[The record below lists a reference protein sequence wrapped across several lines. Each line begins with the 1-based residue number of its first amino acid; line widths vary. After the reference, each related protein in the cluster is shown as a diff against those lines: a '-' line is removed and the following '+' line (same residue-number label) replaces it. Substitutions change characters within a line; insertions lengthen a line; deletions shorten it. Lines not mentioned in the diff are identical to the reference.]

1 MALPGC
7 YLGHVASGQ
16 TRLLLAREPITTLLG
31 DASTPP
37 ALRDRL
43 VLVSQVRDF
52 AVGLGLRVG
61 TRYTQYAPWPGDRVV
76 TTVVATRAGEVEP
89 AGFWFPIV
97 GRVPYKGYFDPAR
110 ADGEAAALRASG
122 LDVCESPVAAYS
134 TLGWFD
140 DPVTEP
146 MLREPEGE
154 LVETLFHELLH
165 ATVYLRGDSDWSEG
179 TASFVGEEAR
189 VRFYAAKRGEEAAAR
204 ERERVGAR
212 RRLRESLL
220 ETRIEVERL
229 YAVSQPGPARDGAR
243 AELDRLAR
251 EAVAAIAPPGEGAAW
266 SAHVR
271 TNDACLALAATYA
284 GMTPCLDARLDALHG
299 DLSALVALLVAAGET
314 DDPRRS
320 LFGGAGCPAGS
331 I

>member
-1 MALPGC
+1 M
-7 YLGHVASGQ
+7 
-16 TRLLLAREPITTLLG
+16 LG

-43 VLVSQVRDF
+43 VLVAQVRDF
-52 AVGLGLRVG
+52 AAELGLRVG
-61 TRYTQYAPWPGDRVV
+61 TRYTQYAPWPGDRIV

-110 ADGEAAALRASG
+110 ADDEAASLRASG

-146 MLREPEGE
+146 MLREPEGD

-165 ATVYLRGDSDWSEG
+165 ATVYLRGDSEWSEG

-189 VRFYAAKRGEEAAAR
+189 VRFYAATRGEEAAAR
-204 ERERVGAR
+204 ERERVSAR
-212 RRLRESLL
+212 RRLREALL
-220 ETRIEVERL
+220 ATREEVQRL
-229 YAVSQPGPARDGAR
+229 YAGSAPGPARDAAR
-243 AELDRLAR
+243 AELDRRTR
-251 EAVAAIAPPGEGAAW
+251 EAVAALAPPGQGAVW
-266 SAHVR
+266 SAHVS

-284 GMTPCLDARLDALHG
+284 GLTPCLDARLDALHG
-299 DLSALVALLVAAGET
+299 DLGALVSQLVAAGQSAH
-314 DDPRRS
+314 PS
-320 LFGGAGCPAGS
+320 HALFGAAGCPAGS